1 MLSDLINQYAA
12 TEANAGDWQGVVDKL
27 NTPSI
32 VVLNDKAWTLGMIQL
47 ELGVDTART
56 VAGGIKAAG
65 DVDPIVG
72 SAYIAMSTV
81 GLQLHT
87 DERQAMVD
95 VVGQQA
101 GWSSDLIASLK
112 ALGKITKTPLESAG
126 LTLPTVA
133 EVQEAW
139 LDFVNPPVPNAQS
152 HEVLLSVNRQAD
164 GTMNAFASITSV
176 SLRDGKVIS
185 KGEPMRIVNG
195 DLREAVKP
203 FIDELLRSN

>member
-12 TEANAGDWQGVVDKL
+12 TEANAGDWQGVVDIL
-27 NTPSI
+27 NTQSI
-32 VVLNDKAWTLGMIQL
+32 VVLDDTKWTLGMIQL

-65 DVDPIVG
+65 DVDPIVA

-112 ALGKITKTPLESAG
+112 ELGKVTKTPLESAG
-126 LTLPTVA
+126 LPLPTVA
-133 EVQEAW
+133 EVQTTWEA
-139 LDFVNPPVPNAQS
+139 V
-152 HEVLLSVNRQAD
+152 VLQRQWAALQNDMITPAENDRAFLVAALRQAA
-164 GTMNAFASITSV
+164 NE
-176 SLRDGKVIS
+176 L
-185 KGEPMRIVNG
+185 
-195 DLREAVKP
+195 EAG
-203 FIDELLRSN
+203 

>member
-1 MLSDLINQYAA
+1 MLADLINQYASQD
-12 TEANAGDWQGVVDKL
+12 ANAGDWQGVVDKL

-65 DVDPIVG
+65 DIDPIVG

-101 GWSSDLIASLK
+101 GWSSDLVASLK
-112 ALGKITKTPLESAG
+112 ALGKVTKTPLESVG
-126 LTLPTVA
+126 LPLPTLA
-133 EVQEAW
+133 EVQTTWESVTLQRQWAA
-139 LDFVNPPVPNAQS
+139 LQNDTITPAS
-152 HEVLLSVNRQAD
+152 DDRALLVAALRQAA
-164 GTMNAFASITSV
+164 NE
-176 SLRDGKVIS
+176 L
-185 KGEPMRIVNG
+185 
-195 DLREAVKP
+195 EAG
-203 FIDELLRSN
+203 

>member
-1 MLSDLINQYAA
+1 MLGDLINKYAA

-32 VVLNDKAWTLGMIQL
+32 VVLDDTKWTLGMIQL
-47 ELGVDTART
+47 KLGVDPART
-56 VAGGIKAAG
+56 MAAGVKAAG
-65 DVDPIVG
+65 DIDPIVG

-112 ALGKITKTPLESAG
+112 ALGKVTKTPLESAG
-126 LTLPTVA
+126 LPLPTVA
-133 EVQEAW
+133 EVQATWESVTLQRQWAALQNDTITPASDDRALLIAALRQSANELEA
-139 LDFVNPPVPNAQS
+139 
-152 HEVLLSVNRQAD
+152 
-164 GTMNAFASITSV
+164 G
-176 SLRDGKVIS
+176 
-185 KGEPMRIVNG
+185 
-195 DLREAVKP
+195 
-203 FIDELLRSN
+203 